1 MIRKALVAGLA
12 TAALSAPAIAEEVT
26 VSGNVAV
33 STEYVWRGVSQSDG
47 DIAISGG
54 FDLESGG
61 FYAGTWLSNVDF
73 NDASDTNIEWD
84 IYAGYAGEFEGGVGY
99 DIGMIYYMYPD
110 ADDLDYDFLEIY
122 GGLSYEFANGPSVA
136 GTVYWDPD
144 NETIYLDTGVEFA
157 VSETVSLG
165 AVFGAYLDGFDEYTN
180 WGFGG
185 SWASPVGLDLSLYY
199 YDNDLDGGDDAI
211 VFSVAKSL

>member
-99 DIGMIYYMYPD
+99 DIGI
-110 ADDLDYDFLEIY
+110 LIR
-122 GGLSYEFANGPSVA
+122 
-136 GTVYWDPD
+136 
-144 NETIYLDTGVEFA
+144 
-157 VSETVSLG
+157 
-165 AVFGAYLDGFDEYTN
+165 
-180 WGFGG
+180 
-185 SWASPVGLDLSLYY
+185 
-199 YDNDLDGGDDAI
+199 
-211 VFSVAKSL
+211 